1 MRLRPLSRPVPP
13 VAVAVAVAALPPVA
27 LPPLLTVPPPQPTTL
42 PPAAPPPPLLRV
54 DPPPCLLLA
63 LLPLAVLWE
72 VRDLL
77 KLRSAVTTSAC
88 AAGRRQRDAAAATV

>member
-1 MRLRPLSRPVPP
+1 MRADAATEARNSISMKAVCNAVRNGVPKFNK
-13 VAVAVAVAALPPVA
+13 A
-27 LPPLLTVPPPQPTTL
+27 
-42 PPAAPPPPLLRV
+42 PLLRV